1 MRNNA
6 ANVVYEYCKQ
16 NKNGFLITGDAGFG
30 VWDEFQKELP
40 SQYINPGINEQAT
53 IGMVAG
59 MALSGHKVFL
69 YNIIPFVL
77 YRCYEQVRNDIC
89 YQDLPVVLIGIGS
102 GITYAPA
109 GMTHYALEDLAIAR
123 TMPNLE
129 IFSPSDPL
137 QAKKAVEYA
146 INSKNPV
153 YIRVSK
159 AGEPIISSSDADITK
174 LDYIKTGS
182 DAALVFHGSISDE
195 AIIAADLLKAEGI
208 DIALISSVRLN
219 LDDAKEYEELFSN
232 YQKVFVLEEHFK
244 NGGFGT
250 TLQECGFC
258 PIKIG
263 LENHF
268 VHHIGNAK
276 HLRKQYGIDGKSI
289 AATIKGEL
297 CKSQQI

>member
-6 ANVVYEYCKQ
+6 ANAVYGYCKQ

-40 SQYINPGINEQAT
+40 DQYINPGINEQAT
-53 IGMVAG
+53 IGMAAG

-89 YQDLPVVLIGIGS
+89 YQDLPIVLIGIGS

-109 GMTHYALEDLAIAR
+109 GMTHYALEDIEIAR

-159 AGEPIISSSDADITK
+159 AGEPIISSDNADITK
-174 LDYIKTGS
+174 PYFLKTDG
-182 DAALVFHGSISDE
+182 DIAIVFHGSVSDDAIEAARILGENGIKSALLSCPKLSISD
-195 AIIAADLLKAEGI
+195 IAP
-208 DIALISSVRLN
+208 
-219 LDDAKEYEELFSN
+219 YEQLFKN
-232 YQKVFVLEEHFK
+232 YKKVFVVEEHFE
-244 NGGFGT
+244 NGGFGSI
-250 TLQECGFC
+250 LMELGFD
-258 PIKIG
+258 PIKIAIK
-263 LENHF
+263 NHF
-268 VHHIGNAK
+268 IHKIGNAK
-276 HLRKQYGIDGKSI
+276 HLRDAFGISAEKI
-289 AATIKGEL
+289 VHRVQEEL
-297 CKSQQI
+297 LNG

>member
-30 VWDEFQKELP
+30 VWDEFQKELS

-53 IGMVAG
+53 IGMAAG

-109 GMTHYALEDLAIAR
+109 GMTHYALEDIALAC

-137 QAKKAVEYA
+137 QARKAVEYA

-153 YIRVSK
+153 YIRGSK
-159 AGEPIISSSDADITK
+159 AGEPIISNESDDISKLCFLKTK
-174 LDYIKTGS
+174 G
-182 DAALVFHGSISDE
+182 DAAILFHGSISDE
-195 AIIAADLLKAEGI
+195 AIEAANILEKNGI
-208 DIALISSVRLN
+208 ESALVSCPKLSVDN
-219 LDDAKEYEELFSN
+219 SDEYEQLFKN
-232 YQKVFVLEEHFK
+232 YKKVFVLEEHFE
-244 NGGFGT
+244 NGGFGSI
-250 TLQECGFC
+250 LMELGFS
-258 PIKIG
+258 PIKIAIK
-263 LENHF
+263 NHF
-268 VHHIGNAK
+268 IHKVGNAK
-276 HLRKQYGIDGKSI
+276 YLRGLYGIDAKSI
-289 AATIKGEL
+289 ADKIKEEL
-297 CKSQQI
+297 

>member
-6 ANVVYEYCKQ
+6 AKSVFEYCEQ

-30 VWDEFQKELP
+30 VWDDFQKELP
-40 SQYINPGINEQAT
+40 LQYINPGINEQAT
-53 IGMVAG
+53 IGMAAG

-89 YQDLPVVLIGIGS
+89 YQELPVVMIGIGS

-109 GMTHYALEDLAIAR
+109 GMTHYALEDIALAR

-129 IFSPSDPL
+129 VFSPSDPM

-146 INSKNPV
+146 ITSRNPV

-159 AGEPIISSSDADITK
+159 AGEPIISNENTDICK
-174 LDYIKTGS
+174 LDFLTNQGDI
-182 DAALVFHGSISDE
+182 AILFHGSISDE
-195 AIIAADLLKAEGI
+195 AIEAAKLLEEDGI
-208 DIALISSVRLN
+208 KSSLISCPKLNIDDTTEFERLF
-219 LDDAKEYEELFSN
+219 KHYK
-232 YQKVFVLEEHFK
+232 KVFVVEEHYE
-244 NGGFGT
+244 NGGLGSI
-250 TLQECGFC
+250 LQEHGFS

-263 LENHF
+263 IKNHF
-268 VHHIGNAK
+268 IHKIGNAK
-276 HLRKQYGIDGKSI
+276 YLREIFGISANQISI
-289 AATIKGEL
+289 KIKEEL
-297 CKSQQI
+297 CTNQAR